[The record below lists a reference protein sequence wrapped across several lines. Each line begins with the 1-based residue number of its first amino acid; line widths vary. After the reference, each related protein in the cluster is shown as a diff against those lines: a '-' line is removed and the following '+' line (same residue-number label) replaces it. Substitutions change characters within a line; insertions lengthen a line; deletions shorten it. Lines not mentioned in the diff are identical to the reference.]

1 MSLPQELKDCYFP
14 TVNGLLCNRRD
25 LGDYVEKHDHYAPLF
40 LYYHSLTSD
49 ADGGM
54 YYLHRYT
61 AAAKDKMYET
71 DIPSFEHLEAIHQ
84 EWLRFP
90 ATARQNFRPTE
101 EARESLYSVV
111 RVLRPYT
118 IICKPYDVYAWC
130 KERSL
135 NRTQL
140 FKMLKMDSKVAPWTD
155 MKRSRNDTIFTTEL
169 EDPRTALDEYLLT
182 AQRYAAGRG
191 LFTER
196 TTPEDICKMKIA
208 TTKTKA
214 DKILLPESTVLEDSL
229 FADMANSGL
238 DGYDWIG
245 RSSQMREKKNHPP
258 KAKKAKAK
266 AHKGQ
271 RCELC
276 RTEKEQC
283 YDCYFKEM
291 TGLSAPQGGGF
302 DRMYRERGFV

>member
-1 MSLPQELKDCYFP
+1 MTQ
-14 TVNGLLCNRRD
+14 R
-25 LGDYVEKHDHYAPLF
+25 KHAKIK
-40 LYYHSLTSD
+40 
-49 ADGGM
+49 
-54 YYLHRYT
+54 
-61 AAAKDKMYET
+61 AA
-71 DIPSFEHLEAIHQ
+71 
-84 EWLRFP
+84 
-90 ATARQNFRPTE
+90 N
-101 EARESLYSVV
+101 
-111 RVLRPYT
+111 
-118 IICKPYDVYAWC
+118 
-130 KERSL
+130 
-135 NRTQL
+135 
-140 FKMLKMDSKVAPWTD
+140 
-155 MKRSRNDTIFTTEL
+155 
-169 EDPRTALDEYLLT
+169 
-182 AQRYAAGRG
+182 
-191 LFTER
+191 TER

-214 DKILLPESTVLEDSL
+214 DKVLRPESTVLEDSL

-258 KAKKAKAK
+258 KAKKTKTK